1 MPRNFV
7 TREQANTWRGE
18 NGGRWIHR
26 ESSLRGAFSWLFT
39 LFLCHS
45 FLPQQFTLWVR
56 TLRKTRTPTLTLT
69 ILRAFFFVT
78 IQFSFFYH
86 LDFCFKSSDTHTKS
100 RPGRAERG
108 RREERDIFFC
118 VLFVYKKQNEKNIK
132 DTEWLSTSIW
142 ICFRLL

>member
-1 MPRNFV
+1 MIVHSVSLPFFP
-7 TREQANTWRGE
+7 
-18 NGGRWIHR
+18 
-26 ESSLRGAFSWLFT
+26 SST
-39 LFLCHS
+39 VHS
-45 FLPQQFTLWVR
+45 LGPHASKDTHSDADLNHS
-56 TLRKTRTPTLTLT
+56 PG
-69 ILRAFFFVT
+69 FFFVT

-132 DTEWLSTSIW
+132 DTE
-142 ICFRLL
+142 